1 MKLRTALA
9 AVASVATLAAVGTV
23 AAVSASSAT
32 TTTTQTAAQ
41 TTYTPPRCYI
51 GDLAAGFR
59 GFQMEMGTRG
69 FILTLTN
76 TSNHSCTLYGYP
88 GLQLL
93 NAKLQP
99 LRTRTLWGM
108 TNFDRNQVKSPIVLS
123 PGETASADIS
133 FGVYGTPSNSVLATY
148 MEVTPPNC
156 YSHFIL
162 KIPYGPVLVYL
173 HQVQV
178 TPMARHTPYIP

>member
-9 AVASVATLAAVGTV
+9 AFASVATLAAVGTV

-51 GDLAAGFR
+51 GDLSAGFH

-76 TSNHSCTLYGYP
+76 ISNHSVHLVRLP
-88 GLQLL
+88 GL
-93 NAKLQP
+93 A
-99 LRTRTLWGM
+99 
-108 TNFDRNQVKSPIVLS
+108 
-123 PGETASADIS
+123 TAERQA
-133 FGVYGTPSNSVLATY
+133 AAAA
-148 MEVTPPNC
+148 
-156 YSHFIL
+156 
-162 KIPYGPVLVYL
+162 
-173 HQVQV
+173 HQDAVG
-178 TPMARHTPYIP
+178 HD